1 MTVLPSARILSL
13 VLIMATIM
21 TVTPSPVFGK
31 DSDTEVQNKAAVTQA
46 FVAWAKGTGGPY
58 DLLADNVSWT
68 ITGNSIASR
77 AYSSREDFM
86 ANVIRP
92 FNARMKVGLR
102 PTIRSIHAD
111 GDRVIVFFDAQGTA
125 TDGKPYVNTYA
136 WFLDLDHGRIVQ
148 AHAFFDSIAFDD
160 LWTRVAVE
168 E

>member
-1 MTVLPSARILSL
+1 MNVLPAARFYSL
-13 VLIMATIM
+13 ILIMAAIM
-21 TVTPSPVFGK
+21 TLTPSPALGK
-31 DSDTEVQNKAAVTQA
+31 DSDTEVQNKAVVTQA
-46 FVAWAKGTGGPY
+46 FAAWAKGTGGPY
-58 DLLADNVSWT
+58 DLLAEKVSWT

-77 AYSSREDFM
+77 TYSSREDFM
-86 ANVIRP
+86 SHVIRP

-136 WFLDLDHGRIVQ
+136 WFLDLDQGRIVQ

-160 LWTRVAVE
+160 LWTRVKVE
-168 E
+168 